1 MTVVQPGSPGPEENA
16 AWWAWPLETAGR
28 ACCCPA
34 IPAAVVVMPP
44 ADGRPYPMD
53 LLLCAHHYRSS
64 FAALL
69 AAGAAVYDTAG
80 PVIRAAEV
88 TNGA

>member
-1 MTVVQPGSPGPEENA
+1 MTGVLPGSPGPEESGD
-16 AWWAWPLETAGR
+16 WWAWPLETAGS

>member
-1 MTVVQPGSPGPEENA
+1 MTGVLPGAPGTEESGP
-16 AWWAWPLETAGR
+16 WWAWPLETVGQ

-69 AAGAAVYDTAG
+69 AVGAAVYDSAG
-80 PVIRAAEV
+80 VVIRAS
-88 TNGA
+88 